1 MINLDL
7 YLEQIQNNTEQMS
20 AAGIGFSI
28 DSPHTNIKKL
38 KEVKG
43 IKEVNKINKE

>member
-7 YLEQIQNNTEQMS
+7 YLEQIQNTKEQMS
-20 AAGIGFSI
+20 AAGIGFAI

-38 KEVKG
+38 KEPE
-43 IKEVNKINKE
+43 EVNEE